1 MLTTTRQPKSA
12 RNQPKSAVDKMDVDG
27 ATNGRGRTK
36 GRGAKR
42 GRNAGRPKA
51 KTADELDA
59 EMTDYFGEPVIATAA
74 TDGAAATNG
83 AAATT
88 NGGEIGMDD
97 IS

>member
-1 MLTTTRQPKSA
+1 
-12 RNQPKSAVDKMDVDG
+12 MDVDG